1 MSHQPHH
8 HEHQHRQRRH
18 EDRHL
23 HPQQHQKQRHHQD
36 QHHVPHHRQPQ
47 HHNFTPAV
55 DGPHDSSTP
64 SPVCTLSQTPSRI
77 PGALAGGLCPPARAS
92 GEALLPHFN
101 RWAGGQRVTLDQAP
115 QHYNSTP
122 AVDGLHDSSR
132 ASPFCA
138 LSQTPSHILGALA
151 GGVCALRKPGR
162 GETLRDPSSG
172 QTASLGAFRESE
184 GKPGQ
189 GETLHD
195 PSSGQNASLMAF
207 REGVAQTRSRRNLAL
222 RSKCI
227 PGCV

>member
-1 MSHQPHH
+1 MAPTTP
-8 HEHQHRQRRH
+8 
-18 EDRHL
+18 L
-23 HPQQHQKQRHHQD
+23 
-36 QHHVPHHRQPQ
+36 HHR
-47 HHNFTPAV
+47 
-55 DGPHDSSTP
+55 P
-64 SPVCTLSQTPSRI
+64 SAPFPK
-77 PGALAGGLCPPARAS
+77 PPPAFKAPLQE
-92 GEALLPHFN
+92 GFALLQGHRGRRCALPRNPLPDFN

-189 GETLHD
+189 GETLRD
-195 PSSGQNASLMAF
+195 PSSGQYASLMAF
-207 REGVAQTRSRRNLAL
+207 REGVAQTRSRRNLARPTF